1 LLILILRGKL
11 IKNSKYN
18 EHFMGSVY
26 NWYFIEDKG
35 HIGFALK

>member
-1 LLILILRGKL
+1 MPRKINALTVGNVLLILILRGKL

-26 NWYFIEDKG
+26 N
-35 HIGFALK
+35 